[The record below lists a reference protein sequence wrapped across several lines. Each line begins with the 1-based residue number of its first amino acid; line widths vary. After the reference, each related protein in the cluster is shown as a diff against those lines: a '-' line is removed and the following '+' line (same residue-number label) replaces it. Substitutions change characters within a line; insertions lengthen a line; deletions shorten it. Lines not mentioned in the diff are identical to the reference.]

1 MREIEELRL
10 DFAHALRQ
18 IVRQPKFWSI
28 IVLTL
33 VVGITA
39 STSMFAV
46 VDGVL
51 LKPLPY
57 PEPDRL
63 VSVGNFNLR
72 GEYEHTRERVT
83 TLDVAAYY
91 PAPREVT
98 LNIDDQPLRLPAAGV
113 TSDLFDVLG
122 VQPVLGR
129 AFRAEEMRPGG
140 PGIVGGTFWRSYGV
154 VMLSADAWRSLYAGN
169 PEAIGSTLSIEGVPH
184 RVIGVMPP
192 EFSFPAPNVALW
204 FPHNIDPDDLWAG
217 NVAAMIGRLRDGYSI
232 EAAQQDVR
240 AAMVG
245 FRELIPWGGAVEDYG
260 RNTTLR
266 PLVDDIVGGTRP
278 VLIMLLG
285 AIGLVLLVVCV
296 NVANLLLAR
305 GVSRERELATR
316 AVLGADRRR
325 LVRQLL
331 VENVTIAV
339 FSGVVAT
346 ALSFACLDLLV
357 QFLPSDLPRMQ
368 QIAVDGRVLAFTFV
382 ISVVTA
388 IAFGLLPAL
397 RATSDSRDAFTRA
410 AGGAVVTSRERKL
423 ANGLASIELAVALVL
438 VVGAVL
444 LIRSLANLSAV
455 ELGFRVDNVVTA
467 NVSPPG
473 FVDRE
478 IGSKSAVT
486 HSLLERLEQAP
497 GIRSAAVS
505 TGLPFDAGLFGT
517 SFELENP
524 SELDQPSE
532 SYRPTAFV
540 GVSAGY
546 FKTLGIPV
554 VAGRSFGAEDRADS
568 RKVVIVSRSL
578 ARKHWGEESPLGERL
593 LFHYEDQPGMVDG
606 AAPWFTVVGVVDDIR
621 FEALAQDV
629 TPMIYAPIG
638 QFWTAETL
646 RVAVL
651 ADRDVAGVPA
661 LIRSSVASADLR
673 APVTD
678 IRTFE
683 AKIGETIDRP
693 RFATYALS
701 TFSVIALLL
710 ASIGVYGVLS
720 YAVSSR
726 IREIGVRMALGAND
740 STVFRLLFGQGLR
753 LTVVGLALGIPLTL
767 GSTRLL
773 SGMLFGVEPTSLGL
787 VVSVTAFLLAVGI
800 AASYLPAR
808 RAMRIDAMQA
818 LRSD

>member
-1 MREIEELRL
+1 MRLIEELRL
-10 DFAHALRQ
+10 DFVYALRQ
-18 IVRQPKFWSI
+18 FVRQPKFWSI
-28 IVLTL
+28 VVLTL
-33 VVGITA
+33 AVGITA

-63 VSVGNFNLR
+63 VRVGNFNLR
-72 GEYEHTRERVT
+72 GEYEHTKERVT

-129 AFRAEEMRPGG
+129 AFGAEEMRPGG
-140 PGIVGGTFWRSYGV
+140 PGIIGGTFWRSYGV
-154 VMLSADAWRSLYAGN
+154 VMLSADAWRRLYAGN
-169 PEAIGSTLSIEGVPH
+169 PEAIGSTISIEGLPH
-184 RVIGVMPP
+184 TVVGVMPP
-192 EFSFPAPNVALW
+192 EFSFPAPNVELW

-240 AAMVG
+240 AAMIG

-260 RNTTLR
+260 RNTIVR
-266 PLVDDIVGGTRP
+266 PLVDDIVGDTRP

-316 AVLGADRRR
+316 AALGADRRR

-331 VENVTIAV
+331 VENVTIAI
-339 FSGVVAT
+339 FSGVVAVVLT
-346 ALSFACLDLLV
+346 SACIDLLV
-357 QFLPSDLPRMQ
+357 QWLPGDLPRTE
-368 QIAVDGRVLAFTFV
+368 QIAVDGRVQAFALV

-397 RATSDSRDAFTRA
+397 RATSDGRDAFTRI
-410 AGGAVVTSRERKL
+410 AGGVVVTSRERKL
-423 ANGLASIELAVALVL
+423 ANNLASVELAVALVL
-438 VVGAVL
+438 VIGAVL
-444 LIRSLANLSAV
+444 LLRSLANLNAV
-455 ELGFRVDNVVTA
+455 DPGFRVDSIVTA

-478 IGSKSAVT
+478 SGAKAAFT
-486 HSLLERLEQAP
+486 RSLVERLEQAP
-497 GIRSAAVS
+497 GIRNAAVS
-505 TGLPFDAGLFGT
+505 TGLPFDPGLFGT

-524 SELDQPSE
+524 REIDQPSD
-532 SYRPTAFV
+532 SYRPTAFI
-540 GVSAGY
+540 GVSGTY
-546 FKTLGIPV
+546 FETLGIPV
-554 VAGRSFGAEDRADS
+554 LAGRSFGGQDSAES
-568 RKVVIVSRSL
+568 QKVVIVSQSL
-578 ARKHWGEESPLGERL
+578 ALKHWGEESPLGDRL
-593 LFHYEDQPGMVDG
+593 LFHYDDQPGMVDG
-606 AAPWFTVVGVVDDIR
+606 APPWFTVVGVVDDIR
-621 FEALAQDV
+621 FEALAQDT
-629 TPMIYAPIG
+629 TPMIYAPIE

-651 ADRDVAGVPA
+651 ADRDVPGVPA
-661 LIRSSVASADLR
+661 LLRSSVTSADPR
-673 APVTD
+673 TPVTD
-678 IRTFE
+678 VRTFE
-683 AKIGETIDRP
+683 AKIGATIDRP
-693 RFATYALS
+693 RFATYAVS
-701 TFSVIALLL
+701 VFSVVALLL
-710 ASIGVYGVLS
+710 ASIGVYGVLA

-726 IREIGVRMALGAND
+726 IREIGVRMALGANET
-740 STVFRLLFGQGLR
+740 TVFRLLFGQGLR
-753 LTVVGLALGIPLTL
+753 LTVVGLVIGVPIAL

-773 SGMLFGVEPTSLGL
+773 SGMLFGVEPTSFGL
-787 VVSVTAFLLAVGI
+787 IASVTAFLLAIGV

-818 LRSD
+818 LRTE